1 MADHGS
7 NSVPSSTHKT
17 YKMYCPCQLKD
28 NFNKETENFN
38 IETQSNTNPIKCQ
51 YLFPP
56 LIALFTFVIGKSL
69 KLKLDLHYQVFKM
82 KVPLCNTTR

>member
-1 MADHGS
+1 MADYGS

-38 IETQSNTNPIKCQ
+38 IETQSITPILSHSNIC
-51 YLFPP
+51 
-56 LIALFTFVIGKSL
+56 SL
-69 KLKLDLHYQVFKM
+69 
-82 KVPLCNTTR
+82 P

>member
-1 MADHGS
+1 MADYGS

-38 IETQSNTNPIKCQ
+38 RNSK
-51 YLFPP
+51 
-56 LIALFTFVIGKSL
+56 
-69 KLKLDLHYQVFKM
+69 
-82 KVPLCNTTR
+82 

>member
-1 MADHGS
+1 MADYGS

-38 IETQSNTNPIKCQ
+38 SFGKGSNYTYIIKLLTWEIDSPHSVQTC
-51 YLFPP
+51 
-56 LIALFTFVIGKSL
+56 T
-69 KLKLDLHYQVFKM
+69 
-82 KVPLCNTTR
+82 

>member
-1 MADHGS
+1 MADYGS
-7 NSVPSSTHKT
+7 NSVPSPTHKT

-38 IETQSNTNPIKCQ
+38 TETQSNTNPIKFQ

-56 LIALFTFVIGKSL
+56 LIAFVYVCYWKIPKAKIRSSL
-69 KLKLDLHYQVFKM
+69 SSI
-82 KVPLCNTTR
+82 

>member
-1 MADHGS
+1 MADYGS

-38 IETQSNTNPIKCQ
+38 IDQ

-56 LIALFTFVIGKSL
+56 LIAFVYVCYWKIPKAKIRSSL
-69 KLKLDLHYQVFKM
+69 SSI
-82 KVPLCNTTR
+82 

>member
-1 MADHGS
+1 MADYGS

-38 IETQSNTNPIKCQ
+38 IETQSNTNPIC
-51 YLFPP
+51 
-56 LIALFTFVIGKSL
+56 SL
-69 KLKLDLHYQVFKM
+69 
-82 KVPLCNTTR
+82 P